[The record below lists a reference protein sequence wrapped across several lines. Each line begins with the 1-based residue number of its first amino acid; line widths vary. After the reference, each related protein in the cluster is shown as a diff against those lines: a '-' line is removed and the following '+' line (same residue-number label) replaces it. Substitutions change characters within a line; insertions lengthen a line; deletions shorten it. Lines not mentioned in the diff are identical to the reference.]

1 MSNVYYLFSLFLTWS
16 FYKLYRTW
24 LYIMIYK
31 KQVHIYLYFHG
42 KSSVMAINK
51 WEAAPAS
58 NNARGAPKQIFDR
71 SEQ

>member
-1 MSNVYYLFSLFLTWS
+1 MVLN
-16 FYKLYRTW
+16 KH
-24 LYIMIYK
+24 
-31 KQVHIYLYFHG
+31 VHIYLYFHG